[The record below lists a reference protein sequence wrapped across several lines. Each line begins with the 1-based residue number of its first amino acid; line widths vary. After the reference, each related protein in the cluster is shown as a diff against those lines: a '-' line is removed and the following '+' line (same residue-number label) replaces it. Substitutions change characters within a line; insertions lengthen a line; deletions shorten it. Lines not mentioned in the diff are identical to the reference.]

1 MTSAIRSAAFGS
13 FGAALFP
20 FIAGTLSTIVGPR
33 TLPYITVS
41 QCVAM
46 FCLWSIFPSQIP
58 TQL

>member
-20 FIAGTLSTIVGPR
+20 FIAGMLSTVVGPR

-41 QCVAM
+41 QCAAM